1 MFKFL
6 TVRGAAL
13 IAVATLTGCASAT
26 ALERPL
32 AVSAP
37 SVVTQPTQPQVVEAV
52 VTPPALLDTPER
64 TPAPSPVATATA
76 VPVPTALA
84 RLVPSQPPVVRAI
97 PRAIPAAVQALPP
110 HPAAAVRPLTAASG
124 NWSGYVASGSFWE
137 VAGSWTEPTVRCS
150 APDATLALWVGL
162 GGDGSLPLYQAGSG
176 AMCRNGSPVHFLWY
190 ELLTPAQQPPQVI
203 VREIAP
209 GDAVSISVSLRG
221 AGGGG
226 SIQLADRTAG
236 YTTTVG
242 FTAPETT
249 LGTAEWITEATTST
263 TTGKI
268 TPLADFGTVAFHSCT
283 ANQGTEGLATA
294 QPGHL
299 TALTLH
305 DVSGGSA
312 APGGLSPDG
321 PGPGGSFSV
330 SYRQ

>member
-1 MFKFL
+1 MFRFL

-37 SVVTQPTQPQVVEAV
+37 TVVTRPTQPQVVEAV
-52 VTPPALLDTPER
+52 VTPPALLDTPDS
-64 TPAPSPVATATA
+64 TPAPTPVATSTA
-76 VPVPTALA
+76 IPVPTALA
-84 RLVPSQPPVVRAI
+84 RLVPPRPPAV
-97 PRAIPAAVQALPP
+97 RAIPAAVQALPP
-110 HPAAAVRPLTAASG
+110 RPPAAVRPLTAASG

-137 VAGSWTEPTVRCS
+137 VAGSWIEPTVRCS

-226 SIQLADRTAG
+226 GIQLADRTAG
-236 YTTTVG
+236 YSTSVA

-249 LGTAEWITEATTST
+249 LGTAEWITEATTTPS
-263 TTGKI
+263 TGKI
-268 TPLADFGTVAFHSCT
+268 TPLADFGAVDFHSCT
-283 ANQGTEGLATA
+283 ANQGTEGLATPH
-294 QPGHL
+294 PGRL

-305 DVSGGSA
+305 DASGGTA
-312 APGGLSPDG
+312 VPGALGPDG
-321 PGPGGSFSV
+321 SFTST
-330 SYRQ
+330 YGR

>member
-6 TVRGAAL
+6 TVRGAVL

-37 SVVTQPTQPQVVEAV
+37 TVVTQPQVVEAV
-52 VTPPALLDTPER
+52 LTPPALLDTPER
-64 TPAPSPVATATA
+64 TPAPTPVTTPTAIP

-84 RLVPSQPPVVRAI
+84 RLVPRRPPVA
-97 PRAIPAAVQALPP
+97 RAIPAAVPALPP
-110 HPAAAVRPLTAASG
+110 RPPAAVRPLTAASA
-124 NWSGYVASGSFWE
+124 NWAGYVAAGSFWE

-209 GDAVSISVSLRG
+209 GDVVSISVSLRG
-221 AGGGG
+221 PGGGG

-242 FTAPETT
+242 FTPEATT
-249 LGTAEWITEATTST
+249 LGTAEWIAEATTST

-268 TPLADFGTVAFHSCT
+268 TPLADFGAVDFHSCT
-283 ANQGTEGLATA
+283 ANQGTEGVASA

-312 APGGLSPDG
+312 APGALSPDG
-321 PGPGGSFSV
+321 TGPGGSFSV

>member
-32 AVSAP
+32 AASAP
-37 SVVTQPTQPQVVEAV
+37 TVVTQPQVVEAV
-52 VTPPALLDTPER
+52 VTPPALLDTPDP
-64 TPAPSPVATATA
+64 TPAPTPVATYTA
-76 VPVPTALA
+76 IPVPTALA
-84 RLVPSQPPVVRAI
+84 RLVPPRPPVV
-97 PRAIPAAVQALPP
+97 RAIPAAVQAPP
-110 HPAAAVRPLTAASG
+110 PPRPPAAAAVRPLTAASG

-137 VAGSWTEPTVRCS
+137 VAGSWTEPTVRCT

-176 AMCRNGSPVHFLWY
+176 AMCRNGSPPVHFLWY
-190 ELLTPAQQPPQVI
+190 ELLTAAQQPPQVI

-209 GDAVSISVSLRG
+209 GDTVSISVNLRG

-226 SIQLADRTAG
+226 AIQLADRTAG

-242 FTAPETT
+242 FTPQATT

-268 TPLADFGTVAFHSCT
+268 TPLADFGTAAFHSST
-283 ANQGTEGLATA
+283 ANQGTEGLASA
-294 QPGHL
+294 QPGRL

-305 DVSGGSA
+305 DVSGGTA
-312 APGGLSPDG
+312 VPGALSPDG
-321 PGPGGSFSV
+321 TGPGGSFSV
-330 SYRQ
+330 SYQQ

>member
-6 TVRGAAL
+6 TVRGAVL

-37 SVVTQPTQPQVVEAV
+37 SVVTQPQVVEAV

-64 TPAPSPVATATA
+64 TPAPTLVTTPTAMPVPIPTA
-76 VPVPTALA
+76 VT
-84 RLVPSQPPVVRAI
+84 RLVPPRPPVIRAI

-110 HPAAAVRPLTAASG
+110 HPPAAVRPMTAASA
-124 NWSGYVASGSFWE
+124 NWSGYVAAGSLWE
-137 VAGSWTEPTVRCS
+137 VAGSWTEPVVRCS

-203 VREIAP
+203 LREITP
-209 GDAVSISVSLRG
+209 GDVVAVSVSLRG
-221 AGGGG
+221 PGGGG
-226 SIQLADRTAG
+226 SIHLADRTAG

-268 TPLADFGTVAFHSCT
+268 TPLADFGTVDFHSCT
-283 ANQGTEGLATA
+283 ANQGTEGVASA

-312 APGGLSPDG
+312 VPGALSPDG
-321 PGPGGSFSV
+321 SGPGGSFAV
-330 SYRQ
+330 TYRQ

>member
-1 MFKFL
+1 MLKFL

-32 AVSAP
+32 AVGAP
-37 SVVTQPTQPQVVEAV
+37 SVVMQPTQPQVVEAV
-52 VTPPALLDTPER
+52 VTPPALLDTP
-64 TPAPSPVATATA
+64 APTPVATSTA
-76 VPVPTALA
+76 MPIPTALA
-84 RLVPSQPPVVRAI
+84 RLVPPPPPPRPPVV
-97 PRAIPAAVQALPP
+97 RAIPAAVQALPP
-110 HPAAAVRPLTAASG
+110 RAPAVVRPLTAASG
-124 NWSGYVASGSFWE
+124 NWSGYVSSGSFWE
-137 VAGSWTEPTVRCS
+137 VTGSWTEPAVRCS

-209 GDAVSISVSLRG
+209 GDAVSISVNLRG
-221 AGGGG
+221 AGGAGA
-226 SIQLADRTAG
+226 IQLSDSTAG

-242 FTAPETT
+242 FAHPETT
-249 LGTAEWITEATTST
+249 LGTAEWITEATTTPS
-263 TTGKI
+263 TGKI
-268 TPLADFGTVAFHSCT
+268 TPLADFGAVAFHSCT
-283 ANQGTEGLATA
+283 ANQGTEGLASA
-294 QPGHL
+294 QPGRL

-312 APGGLSPDG
+312 TPGALSPDG
-321 PGPGGSFSV
+321 AGPGGSFSV
-330 SYRQ
+330 SYQQ